1 VKESS
6 KNRLVLMNMGKLL
19 FSGGRPVLAI
29 LLALLVSAGLIFLE
43 GAHPLKAY
51 AALLNG
57 SIGSLAALAN
67 TGVRASPL
75 ILGGLGVALALR
87 AGLLNIGVEGQIYA
101 GAIAATAIGITP
113 LPVPGWLHV
122 SLALLAAFVAGGIWG
137 LVPGYLKA
145 YRGVSEVTITLMMN
159 YIGIYLAS
167 YLVHEPQPLAEKG
180 AFFPESPLILPS
192 AQLPILVPGTSLHI
206 GILLGIVLCL
216 AVYLLLRYT
225 PFGFRIRLLGANP
238 EAARYT
244 GIKISRQILLVMV
257 IGSALGGLAGAGEV
271 LGLKLR
277 LFDFFAGGVG
287 YEAVAVALLANGNPL
302 GVILAGLFFGA
313 LKAGASKMQIMV
325 GIATPMATVIQA
337 LCVMFVIGIGFGE
350 RAVKTK
356 RKSKDK
362 AVTEEVTENAI

>member
-1 VKESS
+1 MNESS
-6 KNRLVLMNMGKLL
+6 KNRLTLMNTGKLL

-29 LLALLVSAGLIFLE
+29 LLALLVSAGFIFLE
-43 GAHPLKAY
+43 GANPLQAY

-57 SIGSLAALAN
+57 SIGSVAALAN

-87 AGLLNIGVEGQIYA
+87 AGLLNVGVEGQIYA
-101 GAIAATAIGITP
+101 GAIGATTIGIMP
-113 LPVPGWLHV
+113 LPVPGWLHIT
-122 SLALLAAFVAGGIWG
+122 LALLAAFAAGGIWG

-145 YRGVSEVTITLMMN
+145 FRGVSEVVISLMMN

-180 AFFPESPLILPS
+180 AFFPESPMILPG
-192 AQLPILVPGTSLHI
+192 AQLPILIPGTSLHA
-206 GILLGIVLCL
+206 GIILGIVLCL
-216 AVYLLLRYT
+216 VVYLLLRYT
-225 PFGFRIRLLGANP
+225 SFGFRIRLMGANP
-238 EAARYT
+238 EAARYS
-244 GIKISRQILLVMV
+244 GVKINRQILLILV

-277 LFDFFAGGVG
+277 LFDAFAGGVG
-287 YEAVAVALLANGNPL
+287 YEAVACALLANGNPL

-313 LKAGASKMQIMV
+313 LKAGASKMQITV

-350 RAVKTK
+350 RAIRVKL
-356 RKSKDK
+356 KSKDK
-362 AVTEEVTENAI
+362 AAGEEVVENAI